1 MVPGSIPSNGWSFF
15 YETTFDVL
23 YHTYIRSHIC
33 VVIPSSMDPRPRQP
47 CWCDDHDGVLL
58 TYYERQKCAKAQL
71 APKFTQR
78 ITNVESSR
86 LDFDYGDSS
95 DNGEDDDI
103 EPEYS
108 RQLDEVEVLCIRL
121 FGNMSDHNSTQD
133 SVTDELQTWTS
144 TLGHHLPSEI
154 LGRIP
159 RTYKQLRG
167 LFRHRLLP
175 FLRMPVCPGCCS
187 MLEDV
192 KASVLY
198 QCPCGNFPFRRLHS
212 GNSAAKREFLFTPL
226 SDVVRSWYVTVCIG
240 RIMCDVRMHCI

>member
-1 MVPGSIPSNGWSFF
+1 MVPGSIPPYVIFF
-15 YETTFDVL
+15 VMETSYDILVEQ
-23 YHTYIRSHIC
+23 IVSHIC
-33 VVIPSSMDPRPRQP
+33 VVIASSMESRPKQP
-47 CWCDDHDGVLL
+47 CWCDDHNGALL

-71 APKFTQR
+71 APRFTQR
-78 ITNVESSR
+78 ITNVQPSR
-86 LDFDYGDSS
+86 VDFDHGYSS
-95 DNGEDDDI
+95 DNDEEDDI
-103 EPEYS
+103 EPDYS
-108 RQLDEVEVLCIRL
+108 RQLDEVEVLCLRL
-121 FGNMSDHNSTQD
+121 FSNMSDHNSTQD

-144 TLGHHLPSEI
+144 TLGHHFPIDI

-167 LFRHRLLP
+167 LFRHRLMP
-175 FLRMPVCPGCCS
+175 YLRMPVCPGCCS

-198 QCPCGNFPFRRLHS
+198 QCPCGNFPFRRLSS

-240 RIMCDVRMHCI
+240 HIMCHVRMQCI